1 MPTVSHV
8 ELNKAAQKFRK
19 ELLIMA
25 VLGLN
30 ETLQHMTLRT
40 GVRYKE
46 TVGEMNGPVELM
58 PYTGELLNEDYEEDG
73 IEFIGRDLET
83 YLGQAVK
90 YFDPNALISSL
101 YGAAVTKGSGLENLD
116 INQAVLTLM
125 MRKISGGLNKSI
137 FSAVRNNAGK
147 TTSTLFNG
155 FDKITLTEITA
166 GNIATAK
173 NNLFEFTEAIDKT
186 NAVDSLK
193 AFDRA
198 SSDELKSENRKILMP
213 WEVFNAYND
222 DYQITVGAAPYNKEF
237 KKTFLEGSDN
247 RCELVPLIGKKDA
260 PYLQI
265 TTKEN
270 ALVGVNQVGEEE
282 KIEIRR
288 GENPFKLQFV
298 TTMFFGTQWESIS
311 PERLM
316 VGKKYVAPQGG

>member
-25 VLGLN
+25 VLGLAG
-30 ETLQHMTLRT
+30 TLEHMTLRT
-40 GVRYKE
+40 GIRYKE
-46 TVGEMNGPVELM
+46 IVGELSGPVELM
-58 PYTGELLNEDYEEDG
+58 PYTGLLENDDYEEDG
-73 IEFIGRDLET
+73 IAIAGRDLET
-83 YLGQAVK
+83 FLGQAVK
-90 YFDPNALISSL
+90 LFDPNTLISSL

-116 INQAVLTLM
+116 INKAVLTLM

-137 FSAVRNNAGK
+137 FNAVRNNAGK

-155 FDKITLTEITA
+155 FDKITALEIA
-166 GNIATAK
+166 GGGVAVAK

-186 NAVDSLK
+186 NAVDALK
-193 AFDRA
+193 LIDR
-198 SSDELKSENRKILMP
+198 SCSDELKSESRKILMP
-213 WEVFNAYND
+213 WEVYNAYND

-247 RCELVPLIGKKDA
+247 MCELVPLIGKKAA

-282 KIEIRR
+282 KIEVRR
-288 GENPFKLQFV
+288 GDNPFKLQFI

-311 PERLM
+311 PEKLM
-316 VGKKYVAPQGG
+316 VGKFFVAP

>member
-25 VLGLN
+25 VLGLAD
-30 ETLQHMTLRT
+30 TLQHMTLRT
-40 GVRYKE
+40 GIRYKE
-46 TVGEMNGPVELM
+46 TVGELSGPVELM

-73 IEFIGRDLET
+73 MTIIGRDLET

-90 YFDPNALISSL
+90 LFDPNTLISSL

-116 INQAVLTLM
+116 INKAVLTLM

-137 FSAVRNNAGK
+137 FNAVRNAAGK

-155 FDKITLTEITA
+155 FDKITATEIT
-166 GNIATAK
+166 GGGISVAK
-173 NNLFEFTEAIDKT
+173 NNLFEFTEAITKN
-186 NAVDSLK
+186 NALDALK
-193 AFDRA
+193 LVDRA
-198 SSDELKSENRKILMP
+198 CSDELKAEQRKMLIP
-213 WEVFNAYND
+213 WDIYNAYND
-222 DYQITVGAAPYNKEF
+222 DYQQTVGSVPYNQQF
-237 KKTFLEGSDN
+237 QKTFLEGSN
-247 RCELVPLIGKKDA
+247 NLCELVPLIGKKAA

-282 KIEIRR
+282 QIEVRR
-288 GENPFKLQFV
+288 GDNPFKLQFI

-311 PERLM
+311 PEKLM
-316 VGKKYVAPQGG
+316 VGKFYVAP